1 MLLKNKI
8 ESLLFVSSK
17 PLSQKKIAEILKVE
31 ATTVKTAIQE
41 LTEDYNSQ
49 ARGIQLMIHNTKV
62 QLITNPDNRAIV
74 EKFLKEEQL
83 GELTKPG
90 LETLTI
96 VAYRGPITKPEL
108 EQIRGVN
115 CSLIL
120 RNLMIKGLVES
131 QDDKQLM
138 QTVYNVT
145 FDFVRYL
152 GIREMKELPDY
163 DKLSQHETLEKVL
176 SIKPEE
182 QEE

>member
-1 MLLKNKI
+1 MKNKI
-8 ESLLFVSSK
+8 ESLLFVTSK
-17 PLSQKKIAEILKVE
+17 PLSQNKIAEILKAE
-31 ATTVKTAIQE
+31 TAEVNAAVQE
-41 LTEDYNSQ
+41 LKEDYNNQS
-49 ARGIQLMIHNTKV
+49 RGIQLMTLNTKV
-62 QLITNPDNRAIV
+62 QFVTNSDNRAIV

-96 VAYRGPITKPEL
+96 IAYRGPITKPEL

-115 CSLIL
+115 CSMIL

-131 QDDKQLM
+131 QDDKKIM
-138 QTVYNVT
+138 QTIYSVT

-152 GIREMKELPDY
+152 GINEVKELPEY

-182 QEE
+182 QEG